1 VLLKSWEY
9 VREIFSIMQPLFQR
23 IDTYTILTPKTSNTK
38 RRDSLTNMPT
48 YIWGRNP
55 IAETLQAGRRV
66 QRILLAEGVRESPTV
81 STIVQEAR
89 HRQIP
94 LEIVPRS
101 RLDQLSHGAAH
112 QGCIAQVEERRYVSV
127 DEILT
132 HAEKRNE
139 APLLLLLDAIQD
151 VNNLG
156 SLLRTGEAAGVHG
169 IIIPQ
174 HRAAEVNATVVKTSA
189 GATEHLLIA
198 QETNLTRTIDY
209 LKERKLWVVGLAG
222 EGKTLYTQ
230 ANLTGPLALVV
241 GNEGKGMGR
250 LVREHCDL
258 LIRLPMYG
266 HVNSLNAAVAGS
278 IALYEALRQRD
289 IQRSSR

>member
-1 VLLKSWEY
+1 MS
-9 VREIFSIMQPLFQR
+9 
-23 IDTYTILTPKTSNTK
+23 
-38 RRDSLTNMPT
+38 T

-55 IAETLQAGRRV
+55 ITETLQAGRRV
-66 QRILLAEGVRESPTV
+66 QRILLAEGMRESPTV

-89 HRQIP
+89 RRQIP
-94 LEIVPRS
+94 LEMVPRS
-101 RLDQLSHGAAH
+101 RLDQLSHGAVH
-112 QGCIAQVEERRYVSV
+112 QGCIAQVEERGYVSV
-127 DEILT
+127 DEILAY
-132 HAEKRNE
+132 AEKRNE
-139 APLLLLLDAIQD
+139 PPFLLLLDAIQD

-156 SLLRTGEAAGVHG
+156 SLFRTGEAAGVHG
-169 IIIPQ
+169 IILPQ

-209 LKERKLWVVGLAG
+209 LKEHKLWVVGLAG
-222 EGKTLYTQ
+222 EGHTLYTQ
-230 ANLTGPLALVV
+230 ADLTGPLALVV

-266 HVNSLNAAVAGS
+266 RVNSLNAAVAGS
-278 IALYEALRQRD
+278 IALYEALRQRA
-289 IQRSSR
+289 IQRSSQLSS

>member
-1 VLLKSWEY
+1 
-9 VREIFSIMQPLFQR
+9 
-23 IDTYTILTPKTSNTK
+23 
-38 RRDSLTNMPT
+38 MPE

-55 IAETLQAGRRV
+55 ISETLQAGRRV
-66 QRILLAEGVRESPTV
+66 QRILLAEGVRESPAI
-81 STIVQEAR
+81 STIVQEAQR
-89 HRQIP
+89 RQIP
-94 LEIVPRS
+94 LEVVPRN
-101 RLDQLSHGAAH
+101 RLDQISHGAVH
-112 QGCIAQVEERRYVSV
+112 QGCIAQVEKRSYVSV
-127 DEILT
+127 DDILA

-139 APLLLLLDAIQD
+139 PPFLLLLDAIQD

-169 IIIPQ
+169 VIIPQ
-174 HRAAEVNATVVKTSA
+174 HRSAEVNATVVKTSA

-209 LKERKLWVVGLAG
+209 LKEHKLWVIGLAE
-222 EGKTLYTQ
+222 EGNTLYTQ

-266 HVNSLNAAVAGS
+266 HINSLNAAVAGS

-289 IQRSSR
+289 IQRSSK

>member
-1 VLLKSWEY
+1 MAE
-9 VREIFSIMQPLFQR
+9 
-23 IDTYTILTPKTSNTK
+23 
-38 RRDSLTNMPT
+38 

-55 IAETLQAGRRV
+55 ITETLQAGRRV
-66 QRILLAEGVRESPTV
+66 RRILLAEGVRESPAI
-81 STIVQEAR
+81 STIVQEAHR
-89 HRQIP
+89 RQIP
-94 LEIVPRS
+94 LEVVPRN
-101 RLDQLSHGAAH
+101 RLDQMSHGAVH
-112 QGCIAQVEERRYVSV
+112 QGCIAQVEERSYVSV
-127 DEILT
+127 DDLLAY
-132 HAEKRNE
+132 AEKRNE
-139 APLLLLLDAIQD
+139 PPFLLLLDAIQD

-156 SLLRTGEAAGVHG
+156 SLLRTAEAVGVHG

-209 LKERKLWVVGLAG
+209 LKEHKLWIVGLAG
-222 EGKTLYTQ
+222 EGNILYTQ

-241 GNEGKGMGR
+241 GNEGKGIGR

-258 LIRLPMYG
+258 LIKLPMYG

-289 IQRSSR
+289 IQRSSK